1 MAKPQQE
8 RRGADTGPDKE
19 QRPEPDDRERPA
31 KGPRRVF
38 EVDRSG
44 TARSSDDGQRESP
57 DH

>member
-8 RRGADTGPDKE
+8 RHGADTGPEKE
-19 QRPEPDDRERPA
+19 QRPEPDERGRA
-31 KGPRRVF
+31 SEAPRRVF
-38 EVDRSG
+38 EVDRTG

>member
-19 QRPEPDDRERPA
+19 QRPEPDDRERPS